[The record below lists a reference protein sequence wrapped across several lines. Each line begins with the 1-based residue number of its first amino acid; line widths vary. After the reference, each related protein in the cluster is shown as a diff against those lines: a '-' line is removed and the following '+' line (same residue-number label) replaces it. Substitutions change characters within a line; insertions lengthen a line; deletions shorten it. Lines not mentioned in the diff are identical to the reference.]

1 MENFKFALSEHFNSD
16 WKYQAKTD
24 AFLEDFNFL
33 SSSEDFTFHLTTMRA
48 LAISRIRDGFELD
61 ITSMP
66 YFCIVYT
73 EDGVC
78 ELTYDGFHYSLRKQS
93 IVFLDMSRE
102 FSIRLSQSAQWSFSF
117 LIIEGKD
124 CPFFYRHFYQNK
136 IAGFFLPPISNVPA
150 KIHALYDLAQDSFS
164 GASRPF
170 IVHKLLTD
178 IMTALITEQGINP
191 ITNEML
197 PNHIV
202 KALAYIDIH
211 YTECFTLD
219 DIASFLN
226 VSKYSLSHDFKK
238 HVGKSIMD
246 FVCDKRMAK
255 ARELLSTTW
264 EGIGEIGYQL
274 GFSSDAHFISVFK
287 KRVGITPLQYRKQH
301 NIHSYSHL
309 LND

>member
-1 MENFKFALSEHFNSD
+1 MENFKFILSENFKSD

-24 AFLEDFNFL
+24 AFLKDFNFL
-33 SSSEDFTFHLTTMRA
+33 SLSKDFTPHLTAMRA

-61 ITSMP
+61 IASMP

-73 EDGVC
+73 EDGIC
-78 ELTYDGFHYSLRKQS
+78 ELTYDGFRYSLRKQS
-93 IVFLDMSRE
+93 IVFLDMSRG

-124 CPFFYRHFYQNK
+124 CSFFYHHFYQNK
-136 IAGFFLPPISNVPA
+136 IAGFFLPPMSNVPA
-150 KIHALYDLAQDSFS
+150 KIHALSDLAQDSFS
-164 GASRPF
+164 EASYPF
-170 IVHKLLTD
+170 IAHKLLTD
-178 IMTALITEQGINP
+178 IMTALIIEQGINP

-211 YTECFTLD
+211 YTEYFTLD

-238 HVGKSIMD
+238 HTGKSIMD
-246 FVCDKRMAK
+246 FTCDRRMLRAK
-255 ARELLSTTW
+255 ELLSKTW
-264 EGIGEIGYQL
+264 RGIGEIGYQL

-287 KRVGITPLQYRKQH
+287 KRVGVTPLQYRKQH
-301 NIHSYSHL
+301 NIHSYSYL